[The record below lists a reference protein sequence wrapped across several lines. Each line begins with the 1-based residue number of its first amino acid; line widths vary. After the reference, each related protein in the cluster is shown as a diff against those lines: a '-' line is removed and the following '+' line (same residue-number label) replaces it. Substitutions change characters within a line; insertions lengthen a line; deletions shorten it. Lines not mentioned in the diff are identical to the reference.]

1 MASARFRNTALFFAL
16 TLGIGAATLAC
27 RGSRENPVF
36 YRMLFSSP
44 GEEGETVAEIGDFR
58 LHAEHFLMLYNNL
71 PEARRRAMTPG
82 EFLDAY
88 VNQKMLTFDAVEQGF
103 HRDPELRARLE
114 LAWNDIM
121 GTSYF
126 SIRQKLEITEEEMR
140 RYYEENRG
148 VFQRPERVR
157 VRHIL
162 VTPELEENLFNVLR
176 DDAVGDEEA
185 RRKIERLRARLEAG
199 EDFAQLA
206 RQYSEDRSASQDGDI
221 GFIQRGQTDP
231 AFESAAF
238 SLKTPGE
245 TSGVIKSRLGYHLL
259 RLLDREEA
267 GSLSYAEAKPQI
279 LAALEPPRDP
289 AAQSEFIEETLE
301 SLKARYGVRI
311 YEDRLPPI

>member
-1 MASARFRNTALFFAL
+1 MASARFRSTALFFVLAL
-16 TLGIGAATLAC
+16 GMGAATLAC
-27 RGSRENPVF
+27 QGSREDPVF
-36 YRMLFSSP
+36 YRMLFSSSP
-44 GEEGETVAEIGDFR
+44 EEGEVVAEIGDFR

-71 PEARRRAMTPG
+71 PEAMRRAMTPG

-88 VNQKMLTFDAVEQGF
+88 VNQKVLTFDAVEQGF

-121 GTSYF
+121 GTGYF

-140 RYYEENRG
+140 RYYEENRE

-162 VTPELEENLFNVLR
+162 VTPEPEENLFNVLR

-206 RQYSEDRSASQDGDI
+206 RQYSEDRSASQNGDL
-221 GFIQRGQTDP
+221 GFIQRGQTVP

-245 TSGVIKSRLGYHLL
+245 TSGVVKSRLGYHLL
-259 RLLDREEA
+259 RLLDREET

-289 AAQSEFIEETLE
+289 ATQGKFIEETLE
-301 SLKARYGVRI
+301 SLKARYGVRV
-311 YEDRLPPI
+311 YEDRLPPT